1 MKNNNVKEM
10 IRQQK
15 QMAEERKEMV
25 SDSQIFTHI
34 KFIGTPRKEVTVAK
48 PTHKFHFGREQKEN
62 GHRKLSGEAGERRI

>member
-34 KFIGTPRKEVTVAK
+34 KFIGTSRKEVTVAK
-48 PTHKFHFGREQKEN
+48 QTHKLDFG
-62 GHRKLSGEAGERRI
+62 